1 MHVSKIIIQE
11 EHKMKKL
18 IALLLTLTFILS
30 LSGAALAE
38 NKLEKILSVGEITF
52 ATSPDFAPC
61 EFINPNATGDDQ
73 YVGADVELAKYIA
86 ESLGVKLVIMPMEFS
101 ALQAAITQGKVDMA
115 ISGFAYTEERAEN
128 MQLSAFFNYTED
140 EGQGLLVLKDKAAE
154 YATAESFAGKTIGAQ
169 NGSLQYSL
177 TEEQLPDAEIK
188 LISTLG
194 DGILM
199 VQNSKIDGLA
209 CSGDQARLYVEKNS
223 DLAIADWT
231 FNYSS
236 SGNIVLCK
244 KGETALVAEINKA
257 LAEVNDQ
264 GLYAQWKADATEL
277 AESLGIETN

>member
-1 MHVSKIIIQE
+1 
-11 EHKMKKL
+11 MKKL

-154 YATAESFAGKTIGAQ
+154 YATAESFAGKTIAAQ
-169 NGSLQYSL
+169 NASLQYNLVTS
-177 TEEQLPDAEIK
+177 QLPSDVTVKMISNLNDAIMM
-188 LISTLG
+188 LITGKVDAVAVDSSNGALFANNY
-194 DGILM
+194 D
-199 VQNSKIDGLA
+199 S
-209 CSGDQARLYVEKNS
+209 
-223 DLAIADWT
+223 IAMAD
-231 FNYSS
+231 FHFEYSS
-236 SGNIVLCK
+236 EGNVLAVT
-244 KGETALVAEINKA
+244 KGETELIEAINKII
-257 LAEVNDQ
+257 AEVNEK
-264 GLYAQWKADATEL
+264 GLYQQWKDEATEL
-277 AESLGIETN
+277 AKSLGIDVN